1 MTQSPPSAPYPHPKL
16 QCVKSQLKI
25 QNVQEGESDREGVVR
40 VVGYMRVAYVLK
52 GSPCTLQIIFKAK
65 DSCRMLT
72 LVMVTC
78 S

>member
-1 MTQSPPSAPYPHPKL
+1 MTQSPPSTPPLHPKL

-52 GSPCTLQIIFKAK
+52 GSPCMLQTIFKAK
-65 DSCRMLT
+65 DSSMMLT
-72 LVMVTC
+72 SVMVTC